1 MKEFIESGRASMGI
15 EFGSTRIKAV
25 LIDDNFH
32 VVAQGAHDWENSLVD
47 GVWSYSLEEIES
59 GVRDAYAKCAADA
72 LARHGAKLTRLAAL
86 GVSGM
91 MHGYLP
97 FDADGKLLVPF
108 RTWRNVMTAEAAAE
122 LSEMFRFN
130 VPQRWS
136 IAHYCQAILKKE
148 PHVPNV
154 RWLTTLAGYVHYR
167 LSGENVMGV
176 GEASGMFPVDPE
188 TGDYNARML
197 AAFDAKFGGS
207 LGEKLPKVL
216 KAGERAGVLT
226 ERGAKWLDPTGALQ
240 PGAVMAPPEG
250 DAGTGMVATNSIT
263 PGTGNISA
271 GTSVF
276 AMIVLEHELSKVH
289 VEIDNVATPDGKPV
303 AMVHC
308 NNCTSDSNAYAEML
322 SGFAAAAGAKVS
334 MNQVYEAIFG
344 AALQGEA
351 DCGGVINVNYFS
363 GETITGLDEGRPM
376 LVRLPDAR
384 FTFANMAR
392 SLLYGAV
399 ATLKL
404 GMDILTEEEKVRIV
418 SLLGHGG
425 FFKTGTSGQQL
436 MAAALNTPVSVM
448 KTAGEGGPWGMAVLT
463 AYAVRREK
471 GETLGDYLKNRVFA
485 GAEGSTIEPK
495 AEDVAGF
502 NAYIRQF
509 KAVLPAEKAAVSGLT
524 GNK

>member
-32 VVAQGAHDWENSLVD
+32 VVAQGAHDWENALVD

-97 FDADGKLLVPF
+97 FDAAGKLLVPF

-226 ERGAKWLDPTGALQ
+226 KRGAKWLDPTGTLQ

-250 DAGTGMVATNSIT
+250 DAGTGMVATNSVAAR
-263 PGTGNISA
+263 TGNCSA
-271 GTSVF
+271 GTSIF
-276 AMIVLEHELSKVH
+276 AMVVLDKPMKGYYP
-289 VEIDNVATPDGKPV
+289 EIDVLTTPTGREV

-308 NNCTSDSNAYAEML
+308 NNCTNEINAWAPL
-322 SGFAAAAGAKVS
+322 LGGD
-334 MNQVYEAIFG
+334 YEKLF
-344 AALQGEA
+344 LESLKGEK
-351 DCGGVINVNYFS
+351 DCGGIVVVPFLS
-363 GETITGLDEGRPM
+363 GEPVTGVE
-376 LVRLPDAR
+376 DAR
-384 FTFANMAR
+384 LMVVRRPDSKFTLANFFRAQVY
-392 SLLYGAV
+392 SAF
-399 ATLKL
+399 
-404 GMDILTEEEKVRIV
+404 V
-418 SLLGHGG
+418 SLKIGMEILAREGVAISSLMGHGG
-425 FFKTGTSGQQL
+425 IFKTKGVAQQYL
-436 MAAALNTPVSVM
+436 ADALNTSITCM
-448 KTAGEGGPWGMAVLT
+448 STASEGGPWGMAVLAAYT
-463 AYAVRREK
+463 ASGAQEPL
-471 GETLGDYLKNRVFA
+471 EDYLAKKVFA
-485 GAEGSTIEPK
+485 GVASETLAPTEEG
-495 AEDVAGF
+495 VAGF
-502 NAYIRQF
+502 NRYTANF
-509 KAVLPAEKAAVSGLT
+509 KEAIHA
-524 GNK
+524 